1 MGRSQYALQFMLDTT
16 LSDAERYPLKL
27 HDFMV
32 MNLNPD
38 VAPMQLSWGSG
49 KDQRI
54 NELPVV
60 GFTGDHYVRPLYI
73 SKDWTIYT
81 GSVMAID
88 PAGRGA
94 DEIGYA
100 VVKIANGL
108 LYLTAIGGLR
118 GGYTPENLARL
129 AAIAKL
135 NHVNEVIVESNF
147 GDGMFTEL
155 LKPIFAKLH
164 PCVIEEVRSSGQK
177 ELRIIDTLEPVLN
190 QHRLVLDEKIVEEDS
205 KVDEPEYQFLYQLTR
220 ITRDRG
226 ALRHDDRLDAL
237 AIAVKYWVE
246 SMARDSDKAADDSRE
261 KALEAE
267 LQTFMEQFTKQHGGS
282 NNDSSFHLPPGIG

>member
-1 MGRSQYALQFMLDTT
+1 MLDTT

-32 MNLNPD
+32 MNLTPE
-38 VAPMQLSWGSG
+38 VAPMQVAWGSG

-54 NELPVV
+54 GNELPVV
-60 GFTGDHYVRPLYI
+60 GFSGDHYLRPMYI
-73 SKDWTIYT
+73 SKDWTAYT

-108 LYLTAIGGLR
+108 LFITAVGGLR

-129 AAIAKL
+129 AAVAKY
-135 NHVNEVIVESNF
+135 NQVNEVIVESNF

-155 LKPIFAKLH
+155 CKPIFATIH
-164 PCVIEEVRSSGQK
+164 PCAINEVRSTGQK

-190 QHRLVLDEKIVEEDS
+190 QHRLVLDEKIIEQDS
-205 KVDEPEYQFLYQLTR
+205 KVEEPEYQLLYQLTR
-220 ITRDRG
+220 ITRERG

-237 AIAVKYWVE
+237 AIAVKFWVE
-246 SMARDSDKAADDSRE
+246 AMARDTNKAVSDSRE
-261 KALEAE
+261 KAMEDE
-267 LQTFMEQFTKQHGGS
+267 LKKFMDQFHRQHGGS
-282 NNDSSFHLPPGIG
+282 IEDSCLHLPPQLG